1 MTHGHGRSGPGEP
14 GPSRTARRWWIL
26 AGSSIGLFILMLD
39 STAIALA
46 LPTIRLDLGAS
57 ISGIQWAQN
66 VYLLALAALV
76 TTLGRIGDLAG
87 RRLVF
92 CAGLAVFALGS
103 VVSALAGSI
112 AVLVAGRAI
121 QGVGAAAMLALSLA
135 IASLAF
141 APEDRA
147 RAIGIWAAVSSVALA
162 VGPLVGG
169 VVVEF
174 TSWRWLFLLNLP
186 LAAVAL
192 AVLIAAM
199 PESRDESAG
208 RRIDVAGVVV
218 LSAGLT
224 LLVLALVQGKSWGW
238 TSLDTLGTL
247 GAGLALLAAF
257 VIVEQRAPEPILDLS
272 LFRSGPYL
280 GASAAAFAL
289 VGSYWTVMFLLPQ
302 YLDLALRFSTARA
315 GVLMLPVTLP
325 MAVISPLVA
334 RLVERVSARL
344 VMTAG
349 MACAAVGMLFLTR
362 LDASSNYY
370 DVAPGLILFGVALGL
385 VYAPMS
391 AAAMAALPAEKA
403 GVASGA
409 LAMVRC
415 LAGAVLLAVA
425 GAVFQHVQVEERG
438 GGESFE
444 GAFAAGIADT
454 AWLLTAVLVAGT
466 VLTALLVGSGRDAR
480 EHHHRRFHL

>member
-1 MTHGHGRSGPGEP
+1 M
-14 GPSRTARRWWIL
+14 RRWWIL
-26 AGSSIGLFILMLD
+26 AGASTGLFMLMLD

-46 LPTIRLDLGAS
+46 LPSIRLDLGAS
-57 ISGIQWAQN
+57 SSGIQWAQN

-76 TTLGRIGDLAG
+76 TALGRVGDLIG

-92 CAGLAVFALGS
+92 CSGLIVFTLGS
-103 VVSALAGSI
+103 LVCARAGSI
-112 AVLVAGRAI
+112 AVLVAGRAV

-135 IASLAF
+135 IATLAF
-141 APEDRA
+141 SAERRAP
-147 RAIGIWAAVSSVALA
+147 AIGIWAAVSSVALA

-169 VVVEF
+169 AVAEF
-174 TSWRWLFLLNLP
+174 ASWRWLFLLNIP
-186 LAAVAL
+186 LAAISLAL
-192 AVLIAAM
+192 LVKAM

-208 RRIDVAGVVV
+208 RRIDFAGLVT

-238 TSLDTLGTL
+238 TSLGTLGAL
-247 GAGLALLAAF
+247 GAGLALLALF
-257 VIVEQRAPEPILDLS
+257 VAVETRVAEPLIDLD

-289 VGSYWTVMFLLPQ
+289 VGSYWTIMFLLPQ

-315 GVLMLPVTLP
+315 GVLMLPVTVP
-325 MAVISPLVA
+325 MAFISPVVA
-334 RLVERVSARL
+334 RLVARVSARL

-349 MACAAVGMLFLTR
+349 MACATIGMLLLTR
-362 LDASSNYY
+362 LDGSSNYY
-370 DVAPGLILFGVALGL
+370 DVAPGLILFGVALGF

-391 AAAMAALPAEKA
+391 AAAMAALPAEDA
-403 GVASGA
+403 GVASGV

-415 LAGAVLLAVA
+415 LAGAVLLGVG
-425 GAVFQHVQVEERG
+425 GAVFQHVQLEERTAG
-438 GGESFE
+438 DSFE

-454 AWLLTAVLVAGT
+454 AWVLSAVLLAAT
-466 VLTALLVGSGRDAR
+466 ILTWLLVRSARDAHR
-480 EHHHRRFHL
+480 PHHRRFHL

>member
-1 MTHGHGRSGPGEP
+1 M
-14 GPSRTARRWWIL
+14 RRWWIL
-26 AGSSIGLFILMLD
+26 AGASTGLFMLMLD

-57 ISGIQWAQN
+57 SSGIQWAQN
-66 VYLLALAALV
+66 IYLLALAALV
-76 TTLGRIGDLAG
+76 TTIGRIGDLVG

-92 CAGLAVFALGS
+92 CAGMIVFALGS
-103 VVSALAGSI
+103 IVSALAGSI

-135 IASLAF
+135 IATLAF
-141 APEDRA
+141 PPERRA

-174 TSWRWLFLLNLP
+174 ASWRWLFLLNLP
-186 LAAVAL
+186 LAVVGL
-192 AVLIAAM
+192 VVLLAAM

-208 RRIDVAGVVV
+208 GRIDVVGVIV

-238 TSLDTLGTL
+238 GSPATL
-247 GAGLALLAAF
+247 GALAAGIALLVLFA
-257 VIVEQRAPEPILDLS
+257 IVERRESEPILDLS
-272 LFRSGPYL
+272 LFANGPYL

-315 GVLMLPVTLP
+315 GVLMLPVTVP
-325 MAVISPLVA
+325 MAFMSPLVA
-334 RLVERVSARL
+334 RLVARVSARL

-349 MACAAVGMLFLTR
+349 MACATLGMLLLTR
-362 LDASSNYY
+362 LDGTSNYY
-370 DVAPGLILFGVALGL
+370 DVAPGLILFGLALGL

-391 AAAMAALPAEKA
+391 AAAMAAMAADKA

-415 LAGAVLLAVA
+415 LAGAVLLACA

-438 GGESFE
+438 AGESFE

-454 AWLLTAVLVAGT
+454 AWLLSAVLLAGT
-466 VLTALLVGSGRDAR
+466 VLTWLLVRSAGDAR
-480 EHHHRRFHL
+480 RPHHRRFHL

>member
-1 MTHGHGRSGPGEP
+1 MTHGHGRSGPGQP

-26 AGSSIGLFILMLD
+26 AGSSIGLFMLMLD

-57 ISGIQWAQN
+57 GSGIQWAQN
-66 VYLLALAALV
+66 IYLLALAALV
-76 TTLGRIGDLAG
+76 TTLGRIGDLVG
-87 RRLVF
+87 RRLIF
-92 CAGLAVFALGS
+92 CAGLIVFSLGS
-103 VVSALAGSI
+103 IVSALAGSI

-135 IASLAF
+135 VATLAF
-141 APEDRA
+141 PPEERG

-174 TSWRWLFLLNLP
+174 ASWRWLFLLNLP
-186 LAAVAL
+186 LAALCLTVLL
-192 AVLIAAM
+192 ASM

-224 LLVLALVQGKSWGW
+224 LVVLALVQGKSWGW
-238 TSLDTLGTL
+238 TSLGTL
-247 GAGLALLAAF
+247 GALVIGVALLALF
-257 VIVEQRAPEPILDLS
+257 TIVEKRASEPIIDLS

-315 GVLMLPVTLP
+315 GVLMLPVTVP
-325 MAVISPLVA
+325 MAFMSPVVA
-334 RLVERVSARL
+334 RLVARVSARL
-344 VMTAG
+344 VMTVG
-349 MACAAVGMLFLTR
+349 MACATAGMLVLTR
-362 LDASSNYY
+362 LDGSSDYY
-370 DVAPGLILFGVALGL
+370 DVAPGLLLFGLALGL

-415 LAGAVLLAVA
+415 LAGAMLLAGA
-425 GAVFQHVQVEERG
+425 GAVFQHVQVEERQA
-438 GGESFE
+438 GESFE

-454 AWLLTAVLVAGT
+454 AWLLSAVLLAGT
-466 VLTALLVGSGRDAR
+466 VLTWMLVRSATGAR
-480 EHHHRRFHL
+480 HAHHRRFHF

>member
-1 MTHGHGRSGPGEP
+1 M
-14 GPSRTARRWWIL
+14 RRWWIL
-26 AGSSIGLFILMLD
+26 AGASTGLFILMLD

-57 ISGIQWAQN
+57 TSGIQWAQN
-66 VYLLALAALV
+66 IYLLALAALV
-76 TTLGRIGDLAG
+76 TTLGRFGDLLG

-92 CAGLAVFALGS
+92 CAGLIVFSLGS
-103 VVSALAGSI
+103 IVSALAGSI

-135 IASLAF
+135 IATLAF
-141 APEDRA
+141 PPER
-147 RAIGIWAAVSSVALA
+147 RSGAIGIWAAVSSVALA

-174 TSWRWLFLLNLP
+174 ASWRWLFLLNLP

-192 AVLIAAM
+192 ALLLAAM

-208 RRIDVAGVVV
+208 RRIDLAGVVV

-238 TSLDTLGTL
+238 SSPETLGAL
-247 GAGLALLAAF
+247 AAGLALLVLFA
-257 VIVEQRAPEPILDLS
+257 IVEQRESQPILDLS
-272 LFRSGPYL
+272 LFRNGPYL

-302 YLDLALRFSTARA
+302 YLDLVLRFSTARA
-315 GVLMLPVTLP
+315 GVLMLPVTVP
-325 MAVISPLVA
+325 MAFMSPIVA
-334 RLVERVSARL
+334 RLVAHLSARL

-349 MACAAVGMLFLTR
+349 MACATLGMLLLTR
-362 LDASSNYY
+362 LDAASDYY

-415 LAGAVLLAVA
+415 LAGALLLAGA

-438 GGESFE
+438 AGDSFE
-444 GAFAAGIADT
+444 GAFAAGLAGT
-454 AWLLTAVLVAGT
+454 AWLLSAVLLVGT
-466 VLTALLVGSGRDAR
+466 VLTWMLVRSAR
-480 EHHHRRFHL
+480 EARQPHHRRFHL

>member
-1 MTHGHGRSGPGEP
+1 M
-14 GPSRTARRWWIL
+14 RRWWIL
-26 AGSSIGLFILMLD
+26 AGASTGLFMLMLD

-46 LPTIRLDLGAS
+46 LPSIRLDLGAS
-57 ISGIQWAQN
+57 SSGIQWAQN

-76 TTLGRIGDLAG
+76 TALGRVGDLIG

-92 CAGLAVFALGS
+92 CSGLIVFTLGS
-103 VVSALAGSI
+103 LVCARADSI
-112 AVLVAGRAI
+112 AVLVAGRAV

-135 IASLAF
+135 IATLAF
-141 APEDRA
+141 SAERRV

-169 VVVEF
+169 AVAEF
-174 TSWRWLFLLNLP
+174 ASWRWLFLLNIP
-186 LAAVAL
+186 LAAISLAL
-192 AVLIAAM
+192 LVKAM

-208 RRIDVAGVVV
+208 RRIDFAGLVT

-238 TSLDTLGTL
+238 TSLGTLGAL
-247 GAGLALLAAF
+247 GAGLALLALF
-257 VIVEQRAPEPILDLS
+257 VAVETRVAEPLIDLD

-289 VGSYWTVMFLLPQ
+289 VGSYWTIMFLLPQ

-315 GVLMLPVTLP
+315 GVLMLPVTVP
-325 MAVISPLVA
+325 MAFISPVVA
-334 RLVERVSARL
+334 RLVARVSARL

-349 MACAAVGMLFLTR
+349 MACATIGMLLLTR
-362 LDASSNYY
+362 LDGSSNYY
-370 DVAPGLILFGVALGL
+370 DVAPGLIFFGVALGF

-391 AAAMAALPAEKA
+391 AAAMAALPAEDA
-403 GVASGA
+403 GVASGV

-415 LAGAVLLAVA
+415 LAGAVLLAVG
-425 GAVFQHVQVEERG
+425 GAVFQHVQVEERTAG
-438 GGESFE
+438 DSFE

-454 AWLLTAVLVAGT
+454 AWVLSAVLLVAT
-466 VLTALLVGSGRDAR
+466 ILTWLLVRSARDAHR
-480 EHHHRRFHL
+480 PHHRRFHL

>member
-1 MTHGHGRSGPGEP
+1 M
-14 GPSRTARRWWIL
+14 RRWWIL
-26 AGSSIGLFILMLD
+26 AGASTGLFMLMLD

-46 LPTIRLDLGAS
+46 LPSIRLDLGAS
-57 ISGIQWAQN
+57 SSGIQWAQN

-76 TTLGRIGDLAG
+76 TALGRVGDLIG

-92 CAGLAVFALGS
+92 CSGLIVFTLGS
-103 VVSALAGSI
+103 LVCARADSI
-112 AVLVAGRAI
+112 AVLVAGRAV

-135 IASLAF
+135 IATLAF
-141 APEDRA
+141 SAERRV

-169 VVVEF
+169 AVAEF
-174 TSWRWLFLLNLP
+174 ASWRWLFLLNIP
-186 LAAVAL
+186 LAAISLAL
-192 AVLIAAM
+192 LVKAM

-208 RRIDVAGVVV
+208 RRIDFAGLVT

-224 LLVLALVQGKSWGW
+224 LVVLALVQGKSWGW
-238 TSLDTLGTL
+238 TSLGTLGAL
-247 GAGLALLAAF
+247 GAGLALLALF
-257 VIVEQRAPEPILDLS
+257 VAVETRVAEPLIDLD

-289 VGSYWTVMFLLPQ
+289 VGSYWTIMFLLPQ

-315 GVLMLPVTLP
+315 GVLMLPVTVP
-325 MAVISPLVA
+325 MAFISPVVA
-334 RLVERVSARL
+334 RLVARVSARL

-349 MACAAVGMLFLTR
+349 MACATIGMLLLTR
-362 LDASSNYY
+362 LDGSSNYY
-370 DVAPGLILFGVALGL
+370 DVAPGLILFGVALGF

-391 AAAMAALPAEKA
+391 AAAMAALPAEDA
-403 GVASGA
+403 GVASGV

-415 LAGAVLLAVA
+415 LAGAVLLAVG
-425 GAVFQHVQVEERG
+425 GAVFQHVQVEERTAG
-438 GGESFE
+438 GSFE

-454 AWLLTAVLVAGT
+454 AWVLGAVLLVAT
-466 VLTALLVGSGRDAR
+466 ILTWLLVRSARDAHR
-480 EHHHRRFHL
+480 PHHRRFHL

>member
-1 MTHGHGRSGPGEP
+1 M
-14 GPSRTARRWWIL
+14 RRWWIL
-26 AGSSIGLFILMLD
+26 AGASTGLFMLMLD

-46 LPTIRLDLGAS
+46 LPSIRLDLGAS
-57 ISGIQWAQN
+57 SSGIQWAQN

-76 TTLGRIGDLAG
+76 TALGRVGDLIG

-92 CAGLAVFALGS
+92 CSGLIVFTLGS
-103 VVSALAGSI
+103 LVCARADSI
-112 AVLVAGRAI
+112 AVLVAGRAV

-135 IASLAF
+135 IATLAF
-141 APEDRA
+141 SAERRV

-169 VVVEF
+169 AVAEF
-174 TSWRWLFLLNLP
+174 ASWRWLFLLNIP
-186 LAAVAL
+186 LAAISLAL
-192 AVLIAAM
+192 LVKAM

-208 RRIDVAGVVV
+208 RRIDFAGLVT

-238 TSLDTLGTL
+238 TSLGTLGAL
-247 GAGLALLAAF
+247 GAGLALLALF
-257 VIVEQRAPEPILDLS
+257 VAVETRVAEPLIDLD

-289 VGSYWTVMFLLPQ
+289 VGSYWTIMFLLPQ

-315 GVLMLPVTLP
+315 GVLMLPVTVP
-325 MAVISPLVA
+325 MAFISPVVA
-334 RLVERVSARL
+334 RLVARVSARL

-349 MACAAVGMLFLTR
+349 MACATIGMLLLTR
-362 LDASSNYY
+362 LDGSSNYY
-370 DVAPGLILFGVALGL
+370 DVAPGLILFGVALGF

-391 AAAMAALPAEKA
+391 AAAMAALPAEDA
-403 GVASGA
+403 GVASGV

-415 LAGAVLLAVA
+415 LAGAVLLAVG
-425 GAVFQHVQVEERG
+425 GAVFQHVQVEERTAG
-438 GGESFE
+438 DSFE

-454 AWLLTAVLVAGT
+454 AWVLSAVLLVAT
-466 VLTALLVGSGRDAR
+466 ILTWLLVRSARDAHR
-480 EHHHRRFHL
+480 PHHRRFHL

>member
-1 MTHGHGRSGPGEP
+1 M
-14 GPSRTARRWWIL
+14 RRWWIL
-26 AGSSIGLFILMLD
+26 AGASTGLFMLMLD

-46 LPTIRLDLGAS
+46 LPSIRLDLGAS
-57 ISGIQWAQN
+57 SSGIQWAQN

-76 TTLGRIGDLAG
+76 TALGRVGDLIG

-92 CAGLAVFALGS
+92 CSGLIVFTLGS
-103 VVSALAGSI
+103 LVCARADSI
-112 AVLVAGRAI
+112 AVLVAGRAV

-135 IASLAF
+135 IATLAF
-141 APEDRA
+141 SAERRV

-169 VVVEF
+169 AVAEF
-174 TSWRWLFLLNLP
+174 ASWRWLFLLNIP
-186 LAAVAL
+186 LAAISLAL
-192 AVLIAAM
+192 LVKAM

-208 RRIDVAGVVV
+208 RRIDFAGLVT

-238 TSLDTLGTL
+238 TSLGTLGAL
-247 GAGLALLAAF
+247 GAGLALLALF
-257 VIVEQRAPEPILDLS
+257 VAVETRVAEPLIDLD

-289 VGSYWTVMFLLPQ
+289 VGSYWTIMFLLPQ

-315 GVLMLPVTLP
+315 GVLMLPVTVP
-325 MAVISPLVA
+325 MAFISPVVA
-334 RLVERVSARL
+334 RLVARVSARL

-349 MACAAVGMLFLTR
+349 MACATIGMLLLTR
-362 LDASSNYY
+362 LDGSSNYY
-370 DVAPGLILFGVALGL
+370 DVAPGLILFGVALGF

-391 AAAMAALPAEKA
+391 AAAMAALPAEDA
-403 GVASGA
+403 GVASGV

-415 LAGAVLLAVA
+415 LAGAVLLAVG
-425 GAVFQHVQVEERG
+425 GAVFQHVQVEERTAG
-438 GGESFE
+438 GSFE
-444 GAFAAGIADT
+444 GAFSAGIADT
-454 AWLLTAVLVAGT
+454 AWVLGAVLLVAT
-466 VLTALLVGSGRDAR
+466 ILTWLLVRSARDAHR
-480 EHHHRRFHL
+480 PHHRRFHL